1 MAEAIVPAFHICVI
15 CKSFVC
21 LLFFFCQIFGPVM
34 QIMKF
39 KDMDDLI
46 ERANN
51 TIYGLAA
58 SVFSSNIDKINMV
71 ASAVRAGVV
80 W

>member
-1 MAEAIVPAFHICVI
+1 
-15 CKSFVC
+15 
-21 LLFFFCQIFGPVM
+21 M

-39 KDMDDLI
+39 KDMDDLV